1 MASKTIWF
9 RLYNMYQ
16 AVTKNT
22 SRSRGE
28 PLLIIWNT
36 TSTMLPCLFSRK
48 ASLPTISTKQTKGV
62 SNVERTSLKGL
73 NVDLKNLDID
83 KTPMNLDLKCGF

>member
-1 MASKTIWF
+1 
-9 RLYNMYQ
+9 
-16 AVTKNT
+16 
-22 SRSRGE
+22 
-28 PLLIIWNT
+28 
-36 TSTMLPCLFSRK
+36 MLACLFSRK

-83 KTPMNLDLKCGF
+83 ITPMNLDQVWVLKSMLMVTQEKWNYAIYEQNSMS